1 MLPSLF
7 RPKSL
12 RDFMITSWVIPGVLS
27 IFASAGVFLV
37 TGYLD
42 YENSLTRIKADLQDK
57 ALVASRRLSAEVVLG
72 TKGAI
77 EPVSEV
83 LKSEL
88 KLSGLSLSVGSN
100 PCGSANECF
109 KISTGTLTFV
119 TPVPFQDKGYQ
130 LLASVPKNRLIDS
143 LNFRLFILIC
153 IPLILIFVASLL
165 WQRRYFNYAF
175 VRPVQALA
183 DTSTGIDEIPSHW
196 PFEIRALAQQMRSSM
211 ESRDQAI
218 FGQIASGLIH
228 DIKTLLQG
236 VLSAVDLVKE
246 IPPEDVAKRAQRQ
259 ELLLKASERNLP
271 KIQGIIELTM
281 DGVREIRVKPVS
293 QDILKTINSSR
304 DSLADFITRSGV
316 ELQFLGTSAIVPHD
330 SIQLE
335 RVVSNLIKNSI
346 EALSENPKAK
356 DRILNVSVRR
366 EETSISLV
374 VEDSG
379 PGFKKAP
386 GSLFKP
392 LRSTKDHGAG
402 LGLFVSK
409 KIIEAHSGSLSAGR
423 SESLGGAKVT
433 IQLPLPAV
441 TA

>member
-1 MLPSLF
+1 
-7 RPKSL
+7 
-12 RDFMITSWVIPGVLS
+12 
-27 IFASAGVFLV
+27 
-37 TGYLD
+37 
-42 YENSLTRIKADLQDK
+42 
-57 ALVASRRLSAEVVLG
+57 VASRRLSAEVVLG
-72 TKGAI
+72 SKGAI
-77 EPVSEV
+77 EPLSI
-83 LKSEL
+83 EL
-88 KLSGLSLSVGSN
+88 KRELKFAELSVLVGGTQC
-100 PCGSANECF
+100 PTDKECF
-109 KISTGTLTFV
+109 SESPSLVTLTM
-119 TPVPFQDKGYQ
+119 PIPFQDKGYQ
-130 LLASVPKNRLIDS
+130 VVASVARNQVIDS

-165 WQRRYFNYAF
+165 WQRRYFKHAF
-175 VRPVQALA
+175 VKPVQALA
-183 DTSTGIDEIPSHW
+183 DTSTGIDDIPSNW
-196 PFEIRALAQQMRSSM
+196 PIEIRTLANQMRNSM

-236 VLSAVDLVKE
+236 VISAVDLVKE
-246 IPPEDVAKRAQRQ
+246 IPSEDTAKRAQRQ
-259 ELLLKASERNLP
+259 DLLLRASERNLP
-271 KIQGIIELTM
+271 KIQAIIELTM
-281 DGVREIRVKPVS
+281 DGVREIRVKPVE

-316 ELQFLGTSAIVPHD
+316 ELQFLGASAIVPHD
-330 SIQLE
+330 SVQLE
-335 RVVSNLIKNSI
+335 RVVSNLIKNSV
-346 EALSENPKAK
+346 EALSENPKSK
-356 DRILNVSVRR
+356 GRILNVSVRR
-366 EETSISLV
+366 EETSVSLV

-379 PGFKKAP
+379 PGFRKTP

-441 TA
+441 PA